1 MDGPFGRN
9 IFDPWLQAR
18 TGESDM
24 NDVDVIIAG
33 GGIGGL
39 ANALALALARQRV
52 RVLERSSEFTEVGA
66 GLQMAPNATRI
77 LRQWGL
83 LDQVTEAGV
92 SPRRLVFR
100 DAVDGSVLTSA
111 PLGADFTARYQ
122 APYVVIHR
130 NDLLTIRG
138 RGIHRAR
145 SAPSAVPAA
154 PRGGLQHGGRVRLA
168 GVSPRRDGVGRA
180 RGAG

>member
-1 MDGPFGRN
+1 
-9 IFDPWLQAR
+9 
-18 TGESDM
+18 M

-39 ANALALALARQRV
+39 TNALALALAGQRV

-83 LDQVTEAGV
+83 LDRVTEAGV

-100 DAVDGSVLTSA
+100 DAVDGSVLTGA

-122 APYVVIHR
+122 GPYVVIHR
-130 NDLLTIRG
+130 SDLLTILFDACRD
-138 RGIHRAR
+138 
-145 SAPSAVPAA
+145 
-154 PRGGLQHGGRVRLA
+154 A
-168 GVSPRRDGVGRA
+168 GVDLVPDCAVTDVTVHLGHVEVATSDGP
-180 RGAG
+180 